1 MHDRRGMTSRARRWF
16 LSSAFQKVSIAV
28 TATSIAALPAVATG
42 ADSSALE
49 VRCGVVYSLHTRNA
63 FGAWPNQITSAM
75 GSGWPQMLLM
85 TYAPFAAIT
94 NHASG
99 PMTLAS
105 TARVEF
111 DQPKLGIRL
120 KRVGPTRAGF
130 VCNQAIPL
138 NGLYVNAHPADPPKR
153 FAMRLF
159 GGATGENP
167 PSGQAILGAGETL
180 VFSPWMPSTTDL
192 EDVLDWRNNMT
203 SSISC
208 VPGWKGPSNGY
219 CVDWLGGIY
228 YSSNSAVNGG
238 LGIVATRFLDQWDVE
253 VQSVGALNGCR
264 VFRPDTGV
272 SGTWPWAPDAS
283 LEVTS
288 FPFNHS
294 DSETPISV
302 GSMYVNASAP
312 VSSWLV
318 KPIFSVVLSPAA
330 TQLLLNDTNLNLIDD
345 GWEQQYFGSQSVNRN
360 ADADGDGHTNY
371 FEFLAGSSPVDGR
384 DFIRTSLV
392 KGDGNWRLEWSSALQ
407 RTYVVESSEDLIEWT
422 PMATVT
428 ALETT
433 CSHSLGE
440 AGESARYFRLQI
452 LPPI

>member
-1 MHDRRGMTSRARRWF
+1 MISTARRW
-16 LSSAFQKVSIAV
+16 LLGSALQKVSMAV
-28 TATSIAALPAVATG
+28 MAASVVGLPAVATG

-49 VRCGVVYSLHTRNA
+49 VRCGVVYSLHTRDA
-63 FGAWPNQITSAM
+63 FGAWPSQITSAM

-138 NGLYVNAHPADPPKR
+138 NGMYVNAHPADPPKR
-153 FAMRLF
+153 FTMRLF
-159 GGATGENP
+159 GGATGETP
-167 PSGQAILGAGETL
+167 PSGQAVLGAGETL
-180 VFSPWMPSTTDL
+180 VFSPWMPSTADF

-203 SSISC
+203 SSIWC
-208 VPGWKGPSNGY
+208 VPEWRGLSNGY
-219 CVDWLGGIY
+219 CVDWLGGVQ

-238 LGIVATRFLDQWDVE
+238 LAIVATRFLDQWDVE

-264 VFRPDTGV
+264 VFRPNTG
-272 SGTWPWAPDAS
+272 SSDFWPWAPDAS

-288 FPFNHS
+288 FPFNYS
-294 DSETPISV
+294 DSQPSISV
-302 GSMYVNASAP
+302 GDMFVNGSAP
-312 VSSWLV
+312 VSSWVV
-318 KPIFSVVLSPAA
+318 KPIFSAVLPPV
-330 TQLLLNDTNLNLIDD
+330 TTRLLITDTNFNGIDD
-345 GWEQQYFGSQSVNRN
+345 GWEQQYFPSQSVNKN
-360 ADADGDGHTNY
+360 ADPDGDGHTNL
-371 FEFLAGSSPVDGR
+371 FEFLAGSSPVDSQ
-384 DFIRTSLV
+384 DFVRTSLIQES
-392 KGDGNWRLEWSSALQ
+392 GDWRLEWSSAPQ
-407 RTYVVESSEDLIEWT
+407 RTYVVEASDDLDEWV
-422 PMATVT
+422 PVATVT
-428 ALETT
+428 ALGTT
-433 CSHSLGE
+433 CSHPLGASLGN
-440 AGESARYFRLQI
+440 SRYFRLQI